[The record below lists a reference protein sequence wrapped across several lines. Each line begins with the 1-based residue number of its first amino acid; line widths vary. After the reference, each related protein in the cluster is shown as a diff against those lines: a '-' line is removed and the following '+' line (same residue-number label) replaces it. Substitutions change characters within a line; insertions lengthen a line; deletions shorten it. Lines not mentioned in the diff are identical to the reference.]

1 MKTDQNIFFRQASLH
16 IFSSLDIAKA
26 MGRVLE
32 YLNTIFPVSQINL
45 GLYDP
50 ETATAKVIVSVERKS
65 QGFKEYVIKIPHD
78 KLYLLDIK
86 WASDQRVH
94 ILNSPDELIRMT
106 RGGEDAPPGTSHLL
120 MPMRIE
126 GERIGSVFL
135 LAPSG
140 CSYSQEEALLLDLLH
155 DPFAIAMSNVLRHQE
170 ILHYKEKIEEE
181 NSYLNREVRRLS
193 SEGGIIGLDSGMKE
207 VKKMIGQVAP
217 MNTPVLLTGE
227 TGTGK
232 EVVAGAIQ
240 RLSGRSDGPFIKVN
254 CGAIPETLVDSEL
267 FGHEKGA
274 FTGAATRK
282 IGKFER
288 AHRGTIFL
296 DEVGELPLDIQVKL
310 LRCIQQKEIER
321 VGGVE
326 TISLD
331 IRIIAA
337 THRDLETMVAEGS
350 FREDLYYRLNV
361 FPVNIPPLR
370 DRKEDIPALADQLIR
385 EKSKELLVRPVPT
398 IAPGAMDRLCSY
410 RWPGNIREL
419 ANLIERSLIR
429 NRKGPLTFLELIP
442 DKTKSIKEAGPSVPE
457 SIPTLEE
464 LTLLHIQRV
473 LNLTGGKIKGPGGAA
488 ELLDINPYTL
498 RSRMD
503 KLGIAYGRSAQKK

>member
-1 MKTDQNIFFRQASLH
+1 
-16 IFSSLDIAKA
+16 

-32 YLNTIFPVSQINL
+32 YLNTIFPVFQIGL

-50 ETATAKVIVSVERKS
+50 ETSTVRVIVRVELKS
-65 QGFKEYVIKIPHD
+65 QMLKEYEIKIPPGKTAFFD
-78 KLYLLDIK
+78 KK
-86 WASDQRVH
+86 RASEQRVH
-94 ILNSPDELIRMT
+94 IFISPDEMVRMIKA
-106 RGGEDAPPGTSHLL
+106 GEDAPPGTGHMI

-135 LAPSG
+135 SAPSG
-140 CSYSQEEALLLDLLH
+140 CAYSQAEALLLDLLH

-170 ILHYKEKIEEE
+170 VLHYKEKIEEE

-193 SEGGIIGLDSGMKE
+193 SEGVIIGLDSGMKE
-207 VKKMIGQVAP
+207 VKKMIRQVAP

-232 EVVAGAIQ
+232 EVVASAIQ
-240 RLSGRSDGPFIKVN
+240 RLSSRSDGPFIKVN
-254 CGAIPETLVDSEL
+254 CGAIPENLVDSEL

-274 FTGAATRK
+274 FTGASARK
-282 IGKFER
+282 IGRFER
-288 AHRGTIFL
+288 AHGGTIFL
-296 DEVGELPLDIQVKL
+296 DEVGELPLEIQVKL

-326 TISLD
+326 TIALD

-337 THRDLETMVAEGS
+337 THRELETMVAEGR

-361 FPVNIPPLR
+361 FPVKIPPLR
-370 DRKEDIPALADQLIR
+370 ERQEDIPALADHLIR

-398 IAPGAMDRLCSY
+398 ISPGAMDRLCSY

-419 ANLIERSLIR
+419 ANLIERSLIC

-442 DKTKSIKEAGPSVPE
+442 DKAKSIKETGPSPSE
-457 SIPTLEE
+457 GIPTLED
-464 LTLLHIQRV
+464 LTIQHIQRV
-473 LNLTGGKIKGPGGAA
+473 LNLTKGKIKGPGGAA

-503 KLGIAYGRSAQKK
+503 KLGIAYGRLVQKK